1 MIERAPYSREQSRH
15 LDEVADTW
23 RELAPHLL
31 EQQELVGGL
40 QWKTIAGNEYLYRY
54 QPNPITKKKKSTSL
68 GRRSPDTEAAY
79 NDFMLRREIVANA
92 IATSER
98 ELESQARVTKA
109 LRLGRVPVDIAKLLR
124 TLWSAQLSDH
134 LLLVSDHAVFGYESL
149 FRSQIGGHGGHDL
162 HFCALE
168 DGLLEEIFPTLE
180 HALRAADKTA
190 EIQIVGSQI
199 RVDGRHG
206 SILFSTPY
214 DFVTQWAHRTDATDE
229 QAGTLIDL
237 LSWEPLPVLTLSRSG
252 EPVPMQVPD
261 PRAFAFMTTPLDG
274 ETAEIGFTIAVMAS
288 ETEHYAFPDDL
299 LEVMPSL
306 AESLGFRGIG
316 PTI

>member
-15 LDEVADTW
+15 LDEVGDTW
-23 RELAPHLL
+23 RELAPYLL

-40 QWKTIAGNEYLYRY
+40 QWKTVAGNEYLYRY
-54 QPNPITKKKKSTSL
+54 QPNPITKKKTSTSL
-68 GRRSPDTEAAY
+68 GRRSLETEAAY
-79 NDFMLRREIVANA
+79 NDFMFRREIVANA
-92 IATSER
+92 IAAAER

-109 LRLGRVPVDIAKLLR
+109 LRLGRVSVDTAKLLR

-199 RVDGRHG
+199 RVDARHG

-214 DFVTQWAHRTDATDE
+214 DIVANWAHRIDATDD
-229 QAGTLIDL
+229 QASALLDL

-252 EPVPMQVPD
+252 DPAPMQVPD
-261 PRAFAFMTTPLDG
+261 PRAFAFMTAPLD
-274 ETAEIGFTIAVMAS
+274 AEIADLGSVIAVMAS
-288 ETEHYAFPDDL
+288 ESEYYAFPDDL
-299 LEVMPSL
+299 LDIMPSL

-316 PTI
+316 ATI